1 MTKNQLVGWRG
12 AMHGE
17 PTTLILLRH
26 GVTASTLGKLFC
38 GSGGSD
44 PGLVAE
50 GEEQARRAAE
60 HLAARGGIDAIIA
73 SPLRRTQETAG
84 VVAEALG
91 LDVTTEPLIA
101 EAAFGE
107 WDGFSFAEIMD
118 RWPTE
123 LDAWLASTAVAPP
136 GGETFDAVAERTA
149 HLQQRL
155 VEEHAGKTIVAV
167 SHVTP
172 IKMLTR
178 LALGAPMD
186 VIYRMELAPA
196 SLTTIVWWPD
206 GTPSLRS
213 FSVTP

>member
-1 MTKNQLVGWRG
+1 M
-12 AMHGE
+12 
-17 PTTLILLRH
+17 P
-26 GVTASTLGKLFC
+26 
-38 GSGGSD
+38 
-44 PGLVAE
+44 E
-50 GEEQARRAAE
+50 GEAQARRAAE
-60 HLAARGGIDAIIA
+60 HLAARGGIDAVIA

-91 LDVTTEPLIA
+91 LDVTTEPLLA

-107 WDGFSFAEIMD
+107 WDGHSFAEIMG

-136 GGETFDAVAERTA
+136 SGETFDAVAERTA
-149 HLQQRL
+149 QLQQQL
-155 VEEHAGKTIVAV
+155 VEQHAGQTIVAV

-172 IKMLTR
+172 IKMMTR
-178 LALGAPMD
+178 LALGAPID